1 MNSVMVILC
10 VGSVLSRVLISCLA
24 VKTISSLY
32 SFDVGVLNVQSIN
45 KKVLT

>member
-24 VKTISSLY
+24 VQKMIFIKHHGIKDPVIQYT
-32 SFDVGVLNVQSIN
+32 VLM
-45 KKVLT
+45 